1 LGSVANDD
9 LPKTTSV
16 NTFSFFRADVA
27 VTAAATTTVLLSL
40 QALGLLRA

>member
-1 LGSVANDD
+1 LGGVANDD

-27 VTAAATTTVLLSL
+27 VTAAATTVLLSL